1 MTVSLST
8 ALAAYSSSS
17 SSSSSSISR
26 DALSLLTFAGA
37 KARQLQGGLSNTQH
51 HKDVTRELVDLAG
64 DSYTRM
70 LMNAADVGRESA
82 AFDRELVAAAAPESA
97 DGVAETAES
106 DVPTAA
112 VTDASGAGT
121 GGLTAFQRRIRPW
134 MSLDTPAAAPRANGI
149 LQFSGPHPVEP
160 EEMRRMR
167 RCGRPWC
174 TTWGCATPVAPGAVQ
189 QT

>member
-17 SSSSSSISR
+17 SSSSISR
-26 DALSLLTFAGA
+26 GALSLLTLAGA

-51 HKDVTRELVDLAG
+51 HKDVTREVVDLAG
-64 DSYTRM
+64 DSYARR
-70 LMNAADVGRESA
+70 LMNAADMGRESA
-82 AFDRELVAAAAPESA
+82 AFDRELVAAAAAESA

-121 GGLTAFQRRIRPW
+121 GGLTAFQRRIRSW

-149 LQFSGPHPVEP
+149 LQFFGPHPVEP